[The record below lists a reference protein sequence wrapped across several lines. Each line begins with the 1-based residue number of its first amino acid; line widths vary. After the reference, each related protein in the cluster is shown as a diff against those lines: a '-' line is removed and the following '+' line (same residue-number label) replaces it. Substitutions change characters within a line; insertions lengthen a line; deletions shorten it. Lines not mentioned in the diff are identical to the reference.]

1 MKNGGYPMK
10 NGDLSGKNGDFPM
23 KNGGLSGKHRKP
35 SLKRPLK

>member
-1 MKNGGYPMK
+1 MK

>member
-1 MKNGGYPMK
+1 MVVYPMK